1 MLLFCTAD
9 CKFLRVLLRL
19 LAAEVVLVVLEVF
32 VAVVV
37 PFKLPVGEEPVDV
50 ELEVLFVMVELD
62 VPLLELFGSALLFL
76 AAILSDHLYLSIL
89 SLFSVP
95 NWQYISPTG

>member
-62 VPLLELFGSALLFL
+62 VPLLEL
-76 AAILSDHLYLSIL
+76 SIL
-89 SLFSVP
+89 LSCNFS
-95 NWQYISPTG
+95 QCARLCGS